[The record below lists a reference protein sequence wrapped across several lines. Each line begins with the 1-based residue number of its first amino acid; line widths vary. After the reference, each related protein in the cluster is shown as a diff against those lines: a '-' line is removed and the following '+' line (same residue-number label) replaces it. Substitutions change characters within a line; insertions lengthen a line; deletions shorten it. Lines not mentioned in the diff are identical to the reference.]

1 MTGEPKTDT
10 DEREVIAEQ
19 FDTEIDPL
27 KKYEA
32 EFWQLESEK
41 GIDPYEMF
49 LEDVVR
55 GSSSERTIAEYEK
68 SIAHFKSFIS
78 DKRHPACASD
88 EQVIE
93 FATHEIEEIGNQ
105 ESTVGL
111 KLSHVKRAYDYF
123 GRESVF
129 PHTGEYNPVEAA
141 KLKLDLSESNESSEY
156 PRLTIPELREV
167 LSPITHLFA
176 LTVILLGFKLGMR
189 QGEIR
194 NVSLQD
200 IHLTN
205 SELQNHYETLGT
217 HPQVTEYQNAI
228 YIPSRY
234 ERPGNKSHEPRVLP
248 LDDEMRH
255 CLTQYLLIRPDCGES
270 EVFVSQTDHERIRDK
285 DGINRYWRRQIRPQ
299 IEIEEHHDE
308 ITSHFGRHYFTT
320 YWKVEQNVAR
330 EYVQYMR
337 GDKVGKSNSNESI
350 DDYLHTYYEDIE
362 ELYREEIY
370 KLLM

>member
-1 MTGEPKTDT
+1 
-10 DEREVIAEQ
+10 
-19 FDTEIDPL
+19 
-27 KKYEA
+27 
-32 EFWQLESEK
+32 
-41 GIDPYEMF
+41 
-49 LEDVVR
+49 
-55 GSSSERTIAEYEK
+55 
-68 SIAHFKSFIS
+68 
-78 DKRHPACASD
+78 
-88 EQVIE
+88 
-93 FATHEIEEIGNQ
+93 
-105 ESTVGL
+105 
-111 KLSHVKRAYDYF
+111 VKRAYDYF

-156 PRLTIPELREV
+156 RRLTIPELREV
-167 LSPITHLFA
+167 LSPITHFFA

-194 NVSLQD
+194 NVRLQD
-200 IHLTN
+200 IHLRN

-217 HPQVTEYQNAI
+217 HPRLTEYQNSI

-350 DDYLHTYYEDIE
+350 DEYLHAYYEDIE

-370 KLLM
+370 KLLI